1 MGENKSKLPFIIW
14 PETEDEQK
22 IALENSEQLAE
33 FREYRKKIRNHPYTP
48 YYHFCS
54 PNGNLND
61 PNGIC
66 YYNGKYHMFYQQY
79 PPIDPRQHWGHA
91 VSEDLV
97 HWEDL
102 PTAIYPDPEYAVFS
116 GNTLVEDDRVLAMYY
131 GDKKIGNFIAES
143 RDPLLLNW
151 KKLTGKPVIPHRT
164 DAPYWIFDPH
174 LRREKDGY
182 YSLSGIN
189 KHTHSG
195 TRMTE
200 YQFFSQDL
208 VNWVYIGELMDENPF
223 LAVDEDGACPYFI
236 HMHDDRYLFLHFSHN
251 TGPHMYSGIYND
263 ISHKFRPDRHVK
275 LSFDTP
281 GNGTLNAPC
290 AMSDGNG
297 GAYCIF
303 NCADG
308 TMADSAYPRRGVM
321 TMMYHITLDEN
332 DTPVISPLPQY
343 DTLHDTLLCDSTF
356 DAKLGERIEIP
367 ARGKALDIQMTVDL
381 SRANGFEIE
390 LLSSQYEY
398 TTVRFAERHST
409 WRDRAYVTIDS
420 THSSLDT
427 HQMGKSPETISVPLT
442 GEDRKLSIRILVD
455 HCTVEVFC
463 QGRIAFNMSYPTLS
477 DSDRI
482 FLSSLG
488 GDIRAESVKIWNMK
502 QIY

>member
-1 MGENKSKLPFIIW
+1 MGKNQSKLPFVIW

-33 FREYRKKIRNHPYTP
+33 FREYRSKIRNHPYTP

-66 YYNGKYHMFYQQY
+66 RYNGKYHMFYQQY

-102 PTAIYPDPEYAVFS
+102 PTAIYPDPEHAVFS
-116 GNTLVEDDRVLAMYY
+116 GNTLVEEDRVLAMYY
-131 GDKKIGNFIAES
+131 GTERGNFVAES

-151 KKLTGKPVIPHRT
+151 KKLTGNAVIPHRPGE
-164 DAPYWIFDPH
+164 PYRVFDPH
-174 LRREKDGY
+174 LRREKEGY
-182 YSLSGIN
+182 FALSGFCRD
-189 KHTHSG
+189 TSDG
-195 TRMTE
+195 TRMAE
-200 YQFFSQDL
+200 YQFFSQNL
-208 VNWVYIGELMDENPF
+208 VNWVYIGELMDDNPF
-223 LAVDEDGACPYFI
+223 LAVGEDGACPYFI
-236 HMHDDRYLFLHFSHN
+236 HMHDDRYLLLHFSHN

-308 TMADSAYPRRGVM
+308 TMEDPTYPRRGVM

-332 DTPVISPLPQY
+332 ENPVISPLPQY
-343 DTLHDTLLCDSTF
+343 DTLHDTLLCDGAF

-390 LLSSQYEY
+390 LLSSQYEH
-398 TTVRFAERHST
+398 TTVRFAERHGT

-442 GEDRKLSIRILVD
+442 GEDRKLNVRVLVD
-455 HCTVEVFC
+455 CCTVEVFC
-463 QGRIAFNMSYPTLS
+463 QGRIAFNMSYPTLPE
-477 DSDRI
+477 SDRI
-482 FLSSLG
+482 YLSALG
-488 GDIRAESVKIWNMK
+488 GDIRTESLKIWSMK